1 MHANGSSKINMQPH
15 ISSLASTDSSI
26 NQVEVLRTCE
36 ELIKQFERINH
47 KQFEVKW
54 RHSQG
59 LGLVENY
66 NYNPFRKSLVLQT
79 SNSCKPSRFSIIS
92 LAHLTKLLELSEVD
106 NEFFQVCINGSPFQH
121 QKEIVSLIYLEENE
135 RSIWKQIY
143 ESRLYFTNF

>member
-1 MHANGSSKINMQPH
+1 MQPH

-26 NQVEVLRTCE
+26 NQVEVLRACE

-79 SNSCKPSRFSIIS
+79 SNSCKPSKFSIIS

-121 QKEIVSLIYLEENE
+121 TIFIYNYGLRIFLIVFPFNDHATDAQ
-135 RSIWKQIY
+135 RK
-143 ESRLYFTNF
+143 RCGGR